1 MGVINATPD
10 SFSDGG
16 KYIDP
21 HQAAR
26 RAREMAEEGAGIIDI
41 GGESSRPGSENI
53 SAKEEARRVIPVIKA
68 VKEAV
73 SVALSIDT
81 YKEEVARK
89 ALEEGVSLV
98 NDITALRGDPA
109 MAGTVAEFGA
119 GVVLMHMKGTPGMMQ
134 DDPRYDD
141 VMKEIIACLSES
153 ILAAE
158 SAGID
163 PEKIIVDPG
172 IGFGKKLEHNL
183 TILKDLRQLE
193 KLGKPILV
201 GTSRKS
207 FIGELTGKDTSNR
220 IFGTAASIAAAIMN
234 GASIVRVHDVASAR
248 DVTRVIDAI
257 KGK

>member
-16 KYIDP
+16 KYTDP
-21 HQAAR
+21 GQAAR

-41 GGESSRPGSENI
+41 GGESSRPGAESV
-53 SAKEEARRVIPVIKA
+53 STEEELRRVIPVIKA

-73 SVALSIDT
+73 NVALSIDT

-89 ALEEGVSLV
+89 ALEEGVQIV
-98 NDITALRGDPA
+98 NDITALCGDPA
-109 MAGTVAEFGA
+109 MAGTIAEFGA
-119 GVVLMHMKGTPGMMQ
+119 GVVLMHMKGTPRVMQ

-141 VMKEIIACLSES
+141 VMGEIIAYLSES
-153 ILAAE
+153 ILIAE
-158 SAGID
+158 RAGID
-163 PEKIIVDPG
+163 PGKIIVDPG
-172 IGFGKKLEHNL
+172 IGFGKKLDHNL
-183 TILKDLRQLE
+183 TILKNLDQLE
-193 KLGKPILV
+193 RLGKPILI

-220 IFGTAASIAAAIMN
+220 IFGTAASIAAGVMN
-234 GASIVRVHDVASAR
+234 GASIVRVHDVASAK